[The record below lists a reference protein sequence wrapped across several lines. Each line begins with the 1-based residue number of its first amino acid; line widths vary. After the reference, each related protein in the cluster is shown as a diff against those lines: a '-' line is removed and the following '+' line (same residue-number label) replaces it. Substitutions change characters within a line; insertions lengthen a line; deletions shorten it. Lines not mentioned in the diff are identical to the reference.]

1 MMSLFS
7 CFFSSRRRHT
17 RCALV
22 TGVQTCALPISHVMM
37 GNGQSGGKAQRA
49 QRGPLQAHP
58 GNLDD
63 PGRPVAPYAVDY
75 VGSSLRP
82 WHHHR
87 RGQLLYAD
95 AGVMQ
100 VATAAGTW
108 VVAPEQAVWV
118 PPGIRSEEHTAGL
131 Q

>member
-1 MMSLFS
+1 
-7 CFFSSRRRHT
+7 
-17 RCALV
+17 
-22 TGVQTCALPISHVMM
+22 MM

-118 PPGIRSEEHTAGL
+118 PPGIEHQVGHRSGGATPKLYIDARSEARRSGQECVSPC
-131 Q
+131 

>member
-1 MMSLFS
+1 
-7 CFFSSRRRHT
+7 
-17 RCALV
+17 
-22 TGVQTCALPISHVMM
+22 MM

-75 VGSSLRP
+75 VGASLRP

-95 AGVMQ
+95 ARVMP

-108 VVAPEQAVWV
+108 VVAPEPAVVV
-118 PPGIRSEEHTAGL
+118 PAGNAHQVAHRSGVALRALSHAPGVARALPAQCCVVAGAPPL
-131 Q
+131 GHVTPN